1 MQTEAV
7 ENYLKTIYE
16 IQQQGGRVKT
26 TALAQKQGV
35 TAGSVR
41 DRIKRLSN
49 VWPKLVSHELPKGV
63 SLAPRGKKVALSVI
77 RSEHFSFE
85 SGLFTRRKA
94 FICREH
100 SSTLSHSGL
109 VCDC

>member
-7 ENYLKTIYE
+7 ENYPKTIYE
-16 IQQQGGRVKT
+16 IQQQGGRVT
-26 TALAQKQGV
+26 TTTLAQTLGV
-35 TAGSVR
+35 TAGSVT

-49 VWPKLVSHELPKGV
+49 ARPKRVSREPHKGV
-63 SLAPRGKKVALSVI
+63 SLTPRGKKVALSVI

-85 SGLFTRRKA
+85 TGLFTRRKD

-100 SSTLSHSGL
+100 SSTISHSGL